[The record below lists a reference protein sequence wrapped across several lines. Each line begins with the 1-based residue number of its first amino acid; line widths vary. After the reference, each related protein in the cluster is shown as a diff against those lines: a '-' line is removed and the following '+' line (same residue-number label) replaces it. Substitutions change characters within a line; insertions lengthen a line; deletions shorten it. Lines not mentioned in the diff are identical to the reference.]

1 MVCQLRMLAPNLR
14 KRGLPPCLTPPMPAL
29 PHLPRFLVLFLAL
42 SCHWLQAAG
51 YVPFT
56 FTVASDGRPPLS
68 REISAQVR
76 HADGRVLSLPAFPS
90 GGDSYCVRAMAY
102 QKGDYTLLGVSEL
115 RDGKVAELK
124 AALQGPATQSVT
136 EALALDMVRVDA
148 SQTNRFVTD
157 SGVPFY
163 PLGMNLAWPAG
174 ERLSYYRN
182 SFSALRAHGMNW
194 TRIWFANWGG
204 LNLDW
209 TQDDLGD
216 SPAPGELNE
225 RVAQTWDAIIEDA
238 TAKGIRVQMVFQHHG
253 QYSAKV
259 DSNWKD
265 NPWNAANKGGFLKTP
280 SDFFTDETARRL
292 TRQKYRYIVARY
304 GWSPAVMA
312 WELFNEVYQTDAYL
326 AGDIRAV
333 ADWHNEMADTLRAI
347 DPYHHLVTT
356 SLNDIRSPIW
366 ERMDFL
372 QPHLYAANVID
383 SVRSF
388 YPSLEGIRR
397 PIFYGEV
404 GDDAV
409 LLPRPLLDSG
419 APIIASMWSSI
430 MGDSEYP
437 AQPWYP
443 ERLLNKERLA
453 NLSSF
458 AGFISAFRLASRNG
472 LKAFQPAV
480 ESEARVPHIIP
491 AGQWWNR
498 RPNGFVKVPS
508 DGSINPD
515 ITSIPRAYVGADNA
529 VTDGYPR
536 NAVIQASFPKVAKL
550 TLRLNDVGA
559 WGSSLRV
566 RVDGTEVLNA
576 EWASNMKGD
585 PKRPQ
590 QPASFCFVVQPGNHE
605 IVIENPRG
613 PDWFDFHS
621 LDLGIEAPALAAVG
635 RRSPDFVMLWVW
647 HRTGLFGQEPPSSGK
662 ILIEDLPAGT
672 WRATWWETATG
683 KATPL
688 PDFQHPGGRFS
699 LATIALARDAA
710 VVLEKLP

>member
-1 MVCQLRMLAPNLR
+1 MAFHFEVAPDGTAPLA
-14 KRGLPPCLTPPMPAL
+14 
-29 PHLPRFLVLFLAL
+29 
-42 SCHWLQAAG
+42 
-51 YVPFT
+51 
-56 FTVASDGRPPLS
+56 
-68 REISAQVR
+68 REITAQVR
-76 HADGRVLSLPAFPS
+76 HADGRVLALPAFHN
-90 GGDSYCVRAMAY
+90 GGNGYCVRAMAY
-102 QKGDYTLLGVSEL
+102 QKGDYSLLGVSEL
-115 RDGKVAELK
+115 REGRIVELK
-124 AALQGPATQSVT
+124 ATLKGAATLHVAEPLT
-136 EALALDMVRVDA
+136 LEMVRVDPA
-148 SQTNRFVTD
+148 QPRRFV
-157 SGVPFY
+157 SGRSTPFY
-163 PLGMNLAWPAG
+163 PLGMNLAWPDG
-174 ERLSYYRN
+174 ERLAYYRN
-182 SFSALRAHGMNW
+182 SFTALRDNGMNW
-194 TRIWFANWGG
+194 TRIWCANWGG

-216 SPAPGELNE
+216 SPAPGQIDA
-225 RVAQTWDAIIEDA
+225 RVAKTWDVIIEDA

-253 QYSAKV
+253 QYSGKV

-326 AGDIRAV
+326 AGNIRVV
-333 ADWHNEMADTLRAI
+333 ADWHNEMADTLRRI
-347 DPYHHLVTT
+347 DPYQHLITT
-356 SLNDIRSPIW
+356 SLNDLRSPIW
-366 ERMDFL
+366 ERMDYL

-383 SVRSF
+383 SVRCF
-388 YPSLEGIRR
+388 YPSLEGINR

-443 ERLLNKERLA
+443 ERLLNKERLT
-453 NLSSF
+453 NLASL
-458 AGFISAFRLASRNG
+458 AGFSSTFRLATRNN
-472 LKAFQPAV
+472 LTAFQPGIEC
-480 ESEARVPHIIP
+480 ESRVPLVIP

-498 RPNGFVKVPS
+498 RPNGFLKVPS
-508 DGSINPD
+508 DGSITPD
-515 ITSIPRAYVGADNA
+515 ITSIPRAFVGANNA
-529 VTDGYPR
+529 VADGYPR
-536 NAVIQASFPKVAKL
+536 NAVIQANFPKLAKL

-559 WGSSLRV
+559 YGTSLRV
-566 RVDGTEVLNA
+566 SVDGTDVVSA
-576 EWASNMKGD
+576 EWNASMKGD

-590 QPASFCFVVQPGNHE
+590 QPASFTFVVQPGEHE

-621 LDLGIEAPALAAVG
+621 LDLGIDAPALAAVG

-647 HRTGLFGQEPPSSGK
+647 HRTGLFGQEAPATGR
-662 ILIEDLPAGT
+662 ILIEDLKAGS
-672 WRATWWETATG
+672 WKVTWWETATG
-683 KATPL
+683 KILQTKQV
-688 PDFQHPGGRFS
+688 QHDGGRLS
-699 LATIALARDAA
+699 LPSIALARDAA
-710 VVLEKLP
+710 VALEKLP